1 MNRLDKVLDR
11 LNKVN
16 GTEKV
21 ILGAQQFRGK
31 DSSGK
36 STRFVDAIK
45 HEFKSPIY
53 TTRWSDIIELKWLL
67 LNRAS
72 QTYSATI
79 LSHFWCK
86 KGRCFICITSIE
98 CVIRTKHPL
107 LLRFGLCSNEFLA
120 IRHK

>member
-1 MNRLDKVLDR
+1 MKELDKVLDK

-16 GTEKV
+16 GTETI
-21 ILGAQQFRGK
+21 ILGSQQFRGK
-31 DSSGK
+31 DSRVK
-36 STRFVDAIK
+36 ATQFADAIK
-45 HEFKSPIY
+45 HEFKSPNY

-79 LSHFWCK
+79 LTHFWCK
-86 KGRCFICITSIE
+86 KGGCFKCITSIE

-107 LLRFGLCSNEFLA
+107 LLRFGQYSNAFLV